1 MWFFLGNR
9 LFALCHYRKRS
20 LKKFVNCVISNHS
33 PPRTLPLLRNI
44 TAINP
49 TGLDLWF
56 HLSIYMTEANAN
68 LNRTVKRSWQ
78 KQRKNMNSIDLKTE
92 RTDEEFSDMEL
103 SVHIINI
110 KIISFN
116 SNQRPSACDVCLP
129 GKWQL
134 SWFRSC
140 LELMLFLL
148 SSSLLSGTGWESKYF
163 KSIRTGK
170 PSCLL
175 TFPILMQH
183 VLQVIKIL
191 CEKSWSALNSFS
203 FPWTVMKDGR
213 FLFLGC

>member
-1 MWFFLGNR
+1 MRFFLGNR

-78 KQRKNMNSIDLKTE
+78 RQRKNMNSIDLKTE

-148 SSSLLSGTGWESKYF
+148 SSSLLSGTGWESK
-163 KSIRTGK
+163 
-170 PSCLL
+170 
-175 TFPILMQH
+175 
-183 VLQVIKIL
+183 
-191 CEKSWSALNSFS
+191 
-203 FPWTVMKDGR
+203 
-213 FLFLGC
+213 